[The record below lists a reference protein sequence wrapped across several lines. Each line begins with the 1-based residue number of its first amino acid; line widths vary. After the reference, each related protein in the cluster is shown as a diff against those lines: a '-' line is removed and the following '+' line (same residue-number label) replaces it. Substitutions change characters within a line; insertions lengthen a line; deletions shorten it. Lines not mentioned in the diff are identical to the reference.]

1 MLNLG
6 KNIQSTNDPLTRTTA
21 EQMYEMITHPS
32 ADLISKID
40 QLRTIMAIDPKKYNR
55 LKRMLPYVVCAMFN
69 PPYRRLENFASID
82 CFIIDIDHLADKNIN
97 METLRKKLQEDP
109 RVQLLFTS
117 PGNNGLKALFQLQE
131 KCFDKQRYSIF
142 YKVFLHQF
150 SNEYNL
156 EQVVDKTTSDA
167 TRACFLSIDEKAWL
181 NVDAL
186 PVDMK
191 DFINFENYLDVEEAQ
206 NLIKKVEVKPEPET
220 KDKELTPD
228 LLAEIRKKLNPNA
241 RTKKD
246 KNYYVPREVENVLE
260 DVKKETEKFDIKLA
274 ETHPI
279 QYGRKLKFV
288 LQDKWAQMNIFYGKK
303 GYKIVKTPVNNSD
316 SELADV
322 VYQILCEYFF
332 GTDESS
338 KDDLLQ

>member
-1 MLNLG
+1 
-6 KNIQSTNDPLTRTTA
+6 
-21 EQMYEMITHPS
+21 
-32 ADLISKID
+32 
-40 QLRTIMAIDPKKYNR
+40 
-55 LKRMLPYVVCAMFN
+55 FN